1 MKVDPQ
7 LVFKIK
13 TSYSTESLQELV
25 NLKYDSNLIQDIILD
40 DRFFRRPDNM
50 SFKIHSQLIDK
61 ILGFKILNVE
71 RKLVQRYKVF
81 YRSHDD
87 GEKEHY
93 KDTEAW
99 IGLHP
104 QTLLTPYSE
113 ILLMLELIKHRRIKS
128 ITDFGC
134 AYGRIG
140 FVMQSIFPE
149 SIFHGYEIV
158 HERAKEAKRVAKLVG
173 LSKFSIH
180 EENILDDDFILP
192 ESDLFFIYDFS
203 RVADLRKILNKLS
216 DRSFIHS
223 FVLIARGDEVRSLIQ
238 LYYPIFQ
245 VKETPIHKRDWS
257 IFFT

>member
-1 MKVDPQ
+1 
-7 LVFKIK
+7 
-13 TSYSTESLQELV
+13 
-25 NLKYDSNLIQDIILD
+25 
-40 DRFFRRPDNM
+40 M

-81 YRSHDD
+81 YRKQDD

-113 ILLMLELIKHRRIKS
+113 ILLMLELIKHREIKN

-149 SIFHGYEIV
+149 SAFHGYEIV
-158 HERAKEAKRVAKLVG
+158 HERAKEATRVAKLAG
-173 LSKFSIH
+173 LKKITIH
-180 EENILDDDFILP
+180 EENILDDDFELP
-192 ESDLFFIYDFS
+192 KSDLYFIYDFS
-203 RVADLRKILNKLS
+203 RIADLKKILNKIS
-216 DRSFIHS
+216 EKAYSEK
-223 FVLIARGDEVRSLIQ
+223 FVLVARGDEVRSLIQ